1 VENKLK
7 YLEEKEN
14 RLKEDNELE
23 HANVARMYN
32 KKYVPPQR
40 RLSQSDSDDQQKRTG
55 ACYLC
60 SKKHMARDC
69 PYLEIA
75 QDAVKLL
82 P

>member
-40 RLSQSDSDDQQKRTG
+40 RLSQSDSDD
-55 ACYLC
+55 
-60 SKKHMARDC
+60 
-69 PYLEIA
+69 
-75 QDAVKLL
+75 
-82 P
+82 